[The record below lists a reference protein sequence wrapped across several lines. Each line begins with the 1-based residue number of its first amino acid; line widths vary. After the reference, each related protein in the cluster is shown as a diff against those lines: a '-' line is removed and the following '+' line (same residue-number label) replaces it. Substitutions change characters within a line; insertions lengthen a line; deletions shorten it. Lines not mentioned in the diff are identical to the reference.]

1 MTGKEIEALL
11 QKTIGL
17 KVTSIGSPMLD
28 RSVQRRMKA
37 LSINDKN
44 IYIKKL
50 ESSAV
55 ELRYLIEE
63 VVIPETWFFRDH
75 QPFKALTQYL
85 VTQWAQNHESSLFK
99 VLSIPCSTGEEPYSI
114 VMTLLSSGWPAEK
127 FTVHAVDISHR
138 SIIRAKEGI
147 YSENSFRG
155 TDLDYRSRF
164 FQKNQKQYIL
174 KNFIRE
180 KVHFHTGNILNKA
193 FMKSLGLFDAI
204 FFRNVLIYLD
214 QISRIQA
221 LDTLHEILKDDGI
234 LVVGHAEA
242 TLLDNFPFSQAPY
255 PQAFTFFKKSD
266 QQLQSVSPINDLP
279 ELPTAKKT
287 PISAKRLFS
296 SPKPLIK
303 EPPDL
308 NLARKLANKGE
319 LMKAGSVCQKYLEK
333 NGPSAQAFSLLGI
346 IYDAANNTSEAE
358 KLFRQAL
365 YLDPNHE
372 EALVFLSLLTEKSG
386 NVNGVKPL
394 KKRIERLQE
403 QKLSQPH
410 NNAHNQP
417 DTIKD

>member
-1 MTGKEIEALL
+1 MTGKEIEELL
-11 QKTIGL
+11 RKTIGL
-17 KVTSIGSPMLD
+17 KVTSIGKPMLD

-37 LSINDKN
+37 LSINDKH

-50 ESSAV
+50 KSSAV

-63 VVIPETWFFRDH
+63 VVIPETWFFRDS
-75 QPFKALTQYL
+75 QPFKAITQYL
-85 VTQWAQNHESSLFK
+85 ITQWALNHESSLFK

-114 VMTLLSSGWPAEK
+114 VMTLLGSGWSAEK

-138 SIIRAKEGI
+138 SITRAKEGI

-155 TDLDYRSRF
+155 TNFDYRSRF
-164 FQKNQKQYIL
+164 FQKVQNKYIL
-174 KNFIRE
+174 KNFVRE

-204 FFRNVLIYLD
+204 FFRNVLIYLN
-214 QISRIQA
+214 QSSRIQA

-242 TLLDNFPFSQAPY
+242 TLLNKLPFSPAPY

-266 QQLQSVSPINDLP
+266 QQLQSVSPNSVLP
-279 ELPTAKKT
+279 ELPTTKENS
-287 PISAKRLFS
+287 ISAKRLFS
-296 SPKPLIK
+296 SPGQSIK
-303 EPPDL
+303 QPPDL

-319 LMKAGSVCQKYLEK
+319 LMKARSVCQKYLEK

-365 YLDPNHE
+365 YLDPDHE

-386 NVNGVKPL
+386 NVNGVKTL

-403 QKLSQPH
+403 QK
-410 NNAHNQP
+410 
-417 DTIKD
+417 